1 MSEWKSFLTAP
12 ETVASESQEIVGS
25 VEAAGGNEQEA
36 NEDVGGVGASQAL
49 VEVSS
54 AVAAPPA
61 GVFFLI

>member
-1 MSEWKSFLTAP
+1 M
-12 ETVASESQEIVGS
+12 ASESQEIAGS

-36 NEDVGGVGASQAL
+36 SEVVDGVGASQAL

-61 GVFFLI
+61 GVFFSI